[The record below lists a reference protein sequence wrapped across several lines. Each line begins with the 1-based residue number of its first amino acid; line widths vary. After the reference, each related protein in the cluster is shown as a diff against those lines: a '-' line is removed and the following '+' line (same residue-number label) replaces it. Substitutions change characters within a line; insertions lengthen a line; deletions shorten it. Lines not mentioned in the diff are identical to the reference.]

1 MKAHL
6 RDQIPMLSKSR
17 FITGLQCH
25 KGLYLSC
32 FFPKLADPISLTQQ
46 AIFDTG
52 TMVGELA
59 RDIYPGGIL
68 IRENHFQHEQAVKS
82 TQKALQDPSIPAIY
96 EAAFLY
102 DDIRIR
108 ADILV
113 RINDSFFD
121 LIEIKS
127 TTTAKEEHIPDV
139 AIQLYVLQGCGINIH
154 RACLGHLNN

>member
-1 MKAHL
+1 M
-6 RDQIPMLSKSR
+6 RDQITKLSKSR
-17 FITGLQCH
+17 FMTGLQCY

-32 FFPKLADPISLTQQ
+32 YHPKLADPIGLAQQ

-59 RDIYPGGIL
+59 RNIYPGGIL
-68 IRENHFQHEQAVKS
+68 IIENHFQHEQAVKS
-82 TQKALQDPSIPAIY
+82 TQNALQDPSISIIY

-113 RINDSFFD
+113 RISDDLFD
-121 LIEIKS
+121 LIYLRDIPNLLLTDLLTDFLPHQ
-127 TTTAKEEHIPDV
+127 TTKW
-139 AIQLYVLQGCGINIH
+139 Y
-154 RACLGHLNN
+154 